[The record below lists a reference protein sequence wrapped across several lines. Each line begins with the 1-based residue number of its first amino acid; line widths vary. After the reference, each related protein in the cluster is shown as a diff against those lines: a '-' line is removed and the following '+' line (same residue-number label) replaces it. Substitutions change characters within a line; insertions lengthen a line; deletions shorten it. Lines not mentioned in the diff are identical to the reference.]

1 MKPLYESFEDDIEI
15 YRKNCMHTPPH
26 LHSFI
31 EFVYITEG
39 TLEQGIGQ
47 ELHHMEKGDLA
58 VIFPGQIQHS
68 QVFDAENS
76 TCIDLIVSPSYVTNF
91 NVTLT
96 HKIPFSPV
104 IKKECLHEDIL
115 YSLNALCNELINKN
129 QTNTGN
135 FDSQNSDQEHNKIIF
150 QSYVNLLLSRALPNM
165 TLEERN
171 DREDDD
177 LITRVISYIAE
188 NFTESMTLTSMAKDL
203 YVSQFTLSRIFSGT
217 FHTNFNKYLNET
229 RLNYAASLL
238 RYTDQTIT
246 EIYENSGFESQR
258 TFNRAFSE
266 KFRMSPREYRKSL
279 EELVY

>member
-1 MKPLYESFEDDIEI
+1 
-15 YRKNCMHTPPH
+15 
-26 LHSFI
+26 
-31 EFVYITEG
+31 
-39 TLEQGIGQ
+39 
-47 ELHHMEKGDLA
+47 
-58 VIFPGQIQHS
+58 
-68 QVFDAENS
+68 
-76 TCIDLIVSPSYVTNF
+76 
-91 NVTLT
+91 
-96 HKIPFSPV
+96 
-104 IKKECLHEDIL
+104 
-115 YSLNALCNELINKN
+115 
-129 QTNTGN
+129 
-135 FDSQNSDQEHNKIIF
+135 
-150 QSYVNLLLSRALPNM
+150 M

-177 LITRVISYIAE
+177 LITRVVSYIAE